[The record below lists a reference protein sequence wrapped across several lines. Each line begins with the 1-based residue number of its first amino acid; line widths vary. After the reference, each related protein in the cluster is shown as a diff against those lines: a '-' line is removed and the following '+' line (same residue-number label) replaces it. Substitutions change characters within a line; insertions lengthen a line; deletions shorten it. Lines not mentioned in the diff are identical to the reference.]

1 MTTPT
6 PLLKLAAV
14 ETRIGAYHILHGV
27 DFEVPRGQLTM
38 LLGRNGAGK
47 TTTLRTIMGLWQP
60 SAGSV
65 QFDGRDIGGLATPEI
80 ARLGIAYVPESM
92 GIFADLS
99 VRDNMV
105 LAARGARRAEDID
118 AARLD
123 WIFSLFP
130 AMKTFWLHPAGKLS
144 GGQKQMLAVSR
155 AIVEPRKLILI
166 DEPSKGLAPA
176 IIANMIAAFRELKNT
191 DTTILLVEQ
200 NFNFAKQLGDTVAVM
215 DDGRIVH
222 RGAMAEL
229 AEDQDLQTR
238 LLGLSLAAHQ

>member
-1 MTTPT
+1 MST

-47 TTTLRTIMGLWQP
+47 TTTLRTIMGLWQA

-65 QFDGRDIGGLATPEI
+65 QFDGREIGGLATPEI

-118 AARLD
+118 ATRLD

-229 AEDQDLQTR
+229 AEDQELQTR